1 MVKRDK
7 SGLSEILFALRMNP
21 SRTGKSPF
29 EKYTGVEPNTIK
41 KLVIN
46 RDKFISENPEFPLT
60 ETDFESGQDST
71 ILVRERARGSKLEGS
86 FKKRKGVLLEQSNH
100 TITFLP
106 AGSNNPSVLSKRD
119 IGYSNE
125 DQPCCSK
132 EADKRKQTKIAEP
145 PTTNELPTTSEQA
158 NRNETSSQSLPPDAE
173 VERAH
178 EPIKRQNEKKAP
190 AMKQFKEKIAKRNQK
205 QKKSKIEKRPTIW
218 EQLENSDSEEEEEQK
233 PEKPNGETI
242 TANEEKNKQN
252 EETITAHEEKNE
264 QNQPKAEKQQK
275 AEPRRGERS
284 RNKTEFYGHNVMI
297 TNIDQSPEKQ

>member
-1 MVKRDK
+1 M
-7 SGLSEILFALRMNP
+7 
-21 SRTGKSPF
+21 
-29 EKYTGVEPNTIK
+29 
-41 KLVIN
+41 
-46 RDKFISENPEFPLT
+46 
-60 ETDFESGQDST
+60 
-71 ILVRERARGSKLEGS
+71 
-86 FKKRKGVLLEQSNH
+86 LLEQSNH

-132 EADKRKQTKIAEP
+132 EADKRKQTKIVEP
-145 PTTNELPTTSEQA
+145 PTTSELSTTRERT
-158 NRNETSSQSLPPDAE
+158 NRNETSSKSLPPYAE

-233 PEKPNGETI
+233 SEKPNEETI
-242 TANEEKNKQN
+242 TAHEEKNKQN
-252 EETITAHEEKNE
+252 EETIIAHEEKNE